1 MVWTG
6 WILQQERT
14 KRAFFSLF
22 HCLKDAPN
30 LWRRL
35 PAVASYILLPS
46 NFTKMRLTVTP
57 KRPLSHQD
65 NKNQLGWDRTKT
77 CVWKICTRRKKH
89 INVKIPV
96 PKCRPHHGVTKWLL
110 LSLSSDIQQNKT
122 KKMTSQA
129 NTYAAERKLYAS
141 EKPTNISRIL
151 FFTKLP
157 THNFCYTHRLV
168 NRSVVWIASLRNR
181 FPAAHI

>member
-46 NFTKMRLTVTP
+46 NFTKTLLTVTP
-57 KRPLSHQD
+57 KRQLSHYD
-65 NKNQLGWDRTKT
+65 NKNQLWDRTKT
-77 CVWKICTRRKKH
+77 CVSKICTRRKKH

-96 PKCRPHHGVTKWLL
+96 PKCRPHHGVT
-110 LSLSSDIQQNKT
+110 QNDCFFRYQATFSKT
-122 KKMTSQA
+122 KQKRMTSHA
-129 NTYAAERKLYAS
+129 NTYVAEQKLYAS

-151 FFTKLP
+151 FSRSFQFLL
-157 THNFCYTHRLV
+157 HTHRLV
-168 NRSVVWIASLRNR
+168 TGLR
-181 FPAAHI
+181 FE